1 MTIPFK
7 PSLLAMASIL
17 ALSACISGGGGTP
30 VVKSSETPSN
40 KVTPPSADT
49 VSPAPGADTAGTA
62 SGGDGGESKTEIPP
76 KDTQGEG
83 ETAQAGADGGVQND
97 APQHVET
104 STEST
109 PEGTVESE
117 STPKEAGEE
126 IKPAPKEDTSEGK
139 EAKETEETVENIEE
153 TTDTTGNTSNNSSTD
168 ATTDGNSND
177 STSNEEKPQADEPA
191 VGNQDS
197 EKSLEKETEA
207 PLETA
212 KEENSK
218 TINEAANSRL
228 EGIDKV
234 DDESKKSELKN
245 EVNRLKEEGLK
256 AIQNAQTNDEAA
268 EKADEYQE
276 KIYAVEIPNEEVSKP
291 NYSKEGLTNGRNEG
305 TTIDNGSTS
314 IGYGSGE
321 ATATSPTQPATEE
334 RSTSTA
340 SPTQPSS
347 TSEGTSSF
355 RRAGEY
361 RATARRV
368 ARSVNEPEGTI
379 NISYNYDG
387 MPDIHGFFADPG
399 ENNTVT
405 VTNSTTEDKVKE
417 LVKAKIQAKANELAK
432 HGYKVKEEIVF
443 EQDTDVKNFNYVV
456 TFTKET
462 TGFRNDNAPATG
474 TPETQPENNRMPGS
488 DAVGS
493 DGGNQDTD
501 APKNTESQDGTEE
514 NAVSEGTGMPVS
526 PPSENAENTEV
537 AMNAEDANPPSKA
550 ENSDEVGQG
559 GMQAD
564 EADGNQDAEGGLQG
578 DDPAAH
584 SPQDQDQTPKNA
596 ADNQPKTGVF
606 GEKYFDG
613 TGEITALVIGGETI
627 DLTKADEQVS
637 RRNHPSLMSDFDK
650 VMVSQNQYKHL
661 IYGAA
666 KLKDGS
672 YTLFVQGK
680 PTEQLP
686 VGNATYNGKVLH
698 FRKAYENN
706 WFNDS
711 AYQAAGTFTANV
723 DFSQRTV
730 TGKIDT
736 KDPSGMGT
744 QNFTANI
751 YGSGFQGKW
760 KSDNDQG
767 DISGKFYGQDGAEMA
782 GRYDYKNQDNR
793 KDGFGVFAGKK
804 EADAR

>member
-40 KVTPPSADT
+40 KVTPPADT
-49 VSPAPGADTAGTA
+49 VSPATGADTAGTA
-62 SGGDGGESKTEIPP
+62 SGGDGRESKTEIPP

-109 PEGTVESE
+109 P
-117 STPKEAGEE
+117 
-126 IKPAPKEDTSEGK
+126 
-139 EAKETEETVENIEE
+139 
-153 TTDTTGNTSNNSSTD
+153 
-168 ATTDGNSND
+168 
-177 STSNEEKPQADEPA
+177 
-191 VGNQDS
+191 
-197 EKSLEKETEA
+197 
-207 PLETA
+207 
-212 KEENSK
+212 
-218 TINEAANSRL
+218 
-228 EGIDKV
+228 
-234 DDESKKSELKN
+234 
-245 EVNRLKEEGLK
+245 
-256 AIQNAQTNDEAA
+256 
-268 EKADEYQE
+268 
-276 KIYAVEIPNEEVSKP
+276 
-291 NYSKEGLTNGRNEG
+291 
-305 TTIDNGSTS
+305 
-314 IGYGSGE
+314 
-321 ATATSPTQPATEE
+321 
-334 RSTSTA
+334 
-340 SPTQPSS
+340 PSS

-514 NAVSEGTGMPVS
+514 NAVSEDAGMQAAPSSEETGHEHNDNAPAAGTPETQPENNRMPGSDAVGSDGGNQDTDAPKDAKSQDGTEENAVSEDAGMQAS
-526 PPSENAENTEV
+526 PPSEKNEHPEP
-537 AMNAEDANPPSKA
+537 AMNPEEKKPQAEAEDSKDA
-550 ENSDEVGQG
+550 GQD

-564 EADGNQDAEGGLQG
+564 EADGRQDAEEGLQSNA
-578 DDPAAH
+578 PAAH
-584 SPQDQDQTPKNA
+584 SPQDQDQQAQNA

-613 TGEITALVIGGETI
+613 TGEITTLMIDGETI

-637 RRNHPSLMSDFDK
+637 RNHPGLFSNWDT
-650 VMVSQNQYKHL
+650 VMVSQRQYQHL

-672 YTLFVQGK
+672 YTLFVQGQ
-680 PTEQLP
+680 PTEALP
-686 VGNATYNGKVLH
+686 EGKAKYQGNVLH
-698 FRKAYENN
+698 FVGKYKDD
-706 WFNDS
+706 WFNNS
-711 AYQAAGTFTANV
+711 AYKAAGTFTADV
-723 DFSQRTV
+723 DFSQKTL

-736 KDPSGMGT
+736 KDFSGMGM
-744 QNFTANI
+744 QEFTARIDGN
-751 YGSGFQGKW
+751 GFQGKW
-760 KSDNDQG
+760 KSENDKG

-782 GRYDYKNQDNR
+782 GRYDYKAQDDR

-804 EADAR
+804 EANAR

>member
-40 KVTPPSADT
+40 KVTPPADT
-49 VSPAPGADTAGTA
+49 VSPATGADTAGTA
-62 SGGDGGESKTEIPP
+62 SGGDGRESKTEIPP

-109 PEGTVESE
+109 P
-117 STPKEAGEE
+117 
-126 IKPAPKEDTSEGK
+126 
-139 EAKETEETVENIEE
+139 
-153 TTDTTGNTSNNSSTD
+153 
-168 ATTDGNSND
+168 
-177 STSNEEKPQADEPA
+177 
-191 VGNQDS
+191 
-197 EKSLEKETEA
+197 
-207 PLETA
+207 
-212 KEENSK
+212 
-218 TINEAANSRL
+218 
-228 EGIDKV
+228 
-234 DDESKKSELKN
+234 
-245 EVNRLKEEGLK
+245 
-256 AIQNAQTNDEAA
+256 
-268 EKADEYQE
+268 
-276 KIYAVEIPNEEVSKP
+276 
-291 NYSKEGLTNGRNEG
+291 
-305 TTIDNGSTS
+305 
-314 IGYGSGE
+314 
-321 ATATSPTQPATEE
+321 
-334 RSTSTA
+334 
-340 SPTQPSS
+340 PSS

-501 APKNTESQDGTEE
+501 APKDAKSQDGTEE
-514 NAVSEGTGMPVS
+514 NAVSEDAGMQAS
-526 PPSENAENTEV
+526 PPSEKNEHPEP
-537 AMNAEDANPPSKA
+537 AMNPEEKKPQAEAEDSKDA
-550 ENSDEVGQG
+550 GQD

-564 EADGNQDAEGGLQG
+564 EADGRQDAEEGLQSNA
-578 DDPAAH
+578 PAAH
-584 SPQDQDQTPKNA
+584 SPQDQDQQAQNA

-613 TGEITALVIGGETI
+613 TGEITTLMIDGETI

-637 RRNHPSLMSDFDK
+637 RNHPGLFSNWDT
-650 VMVSQNQYKHL
+650 VMVSQRQYQHL

-672 YTLFVQGK
+672 YTLFVQGQ
-680 PTEQLP
+680 PTEALP
-686 VGNATYNGKVLH
+686 EGKAKYQGNVLH
-698 FRKAYENN
+698 FVGKYKDD
-706 WFNDS
+706 WFNNS
-711 AYQAAGTFTANV
+711 AYKAAGTFTADV
-723 DFSQRTV
+723 DFSQKTL

-736 KDPSGMGT
+736 KDFSGMGM
-744 QNFTANI
+744 QEFTARIDGN
-751 YGSGFQGKW
+751 GFQGKW
-760 KSDNDQG
+760 KSENDKG

-782 GRYDYKNQDNR
+782 GRYDYKAQDDR

-804 EADAR
+804 EANAR

>member
-40 KVTPPSADT
+40 KVTPPPPADT

-62 SGGDGGESKTEIPP
+62 SGGDGRESKTEIPP

-109 PEGTVESE
+109 P
-117 STPKEAGEE
+117 
-126 IKPAPKEDTSEGK
+126 
-139 EAKETEETVENIEE
+139 
-153 TTDTTGNTSNNSSTD
+153 
-168 ATTDGNSND
+168 
-177 STSNEEKPQADEPA
+177 
-191 VGNQDS
+191 
-197 EKSLEKETEA
+197 
-207 PLETA
+207 
-212 KEENSK
+212 
-218 TINEAANSRL
+218 
-228 EGIDKV
+228 
-234 DDESKKSELKN
+234 
-245 EVNRLKEEGLK
+245 
-256 AIQNAQTNDEAA
+256 
-268 EKADEYQE
+268 
-276 KIYAVEIPNEEVSKP
+276 
-291 NYSKEGLTNGRNEG
+291 
-305 TTIDNGSTS
+305 
-314 IGYGSGE
+314 
-321 ATATSPTQPATEE
+321 
-334 RSTSTA
+334 
-340 SPTQPSS
+340 PSS

-368 ARSVNEPEGTI
+368 TRAANQPDGTVNI
-379 NISYNYDG
+379 NYKSDE
-387 MPDIHGFFADPG
+387 MPDINGFLSDPG

-405 VTNSTTEDKVKE
+405 IPSSATEEEAKALVKE
-417 LVKAKIQAKANELAK
+417 KIQAKAKELAK
-432 HGYKVKEEIVF
+432 YGYTVKEEIIF
-443 EQDTDVKNFNYVV
+443 EQDTTVKNFNYVV

-564 EADGNQDAEGGLQG
+564 EADGRQDAEGGLQG
-578 DDPAAH
+578 DDPVAH
-584 SPQDQDQTPKNA
+584 SPKDQNQPPQNA

-613 TGEITALVIGGETI
+613 TGEITTLVIGGETI
-627 DLTKADEQVS
+627 DLTKADEPVS
-637 RRNHPSLMSDFDK
+637 RKNHPGLMSDSDFEK
-650 VMVSQNQYKHL
+650 VMVSQGQYQHL

-666 KLKDGS
+666 KLQDGT

-680 PTEQLP
+680 PTENLP
-686 VGNATYNGKVLH
+686 TGMMAKYQGKVLH
-698 FRKAYENN
+698 FVGKYKDN
-706 WFNDS
+706 WFNNS
-711 AYQAAGTFTANV
+711 AYRAAGTFTADV
-723 DFSQRTV
+723 DFSRKTLI
-730 TGKIDT
+730 GKIDT
-736 KDPSGMGT
+736 KDPSGMGM
-744 QNFTANI
+744 QEFTANI
-751 YGSGFQGKW
+751 DGNGFQGKW
-760 KSDNDQG
+760 KSENDKG

-804 EADAR
+804 EADDR

>member
-1 MTIPFK
+1 M
-7 PSLLAMASIL
+7 
-17 ALSACISGGGGTP
+17 
-30 VVKSSETPSN
+30 
-40 KVTPPSADT
+40 
-49 VSPAPGADTAGTA
+49 
-62 SGGDGGESKTEIPP
+62 
-76 KDTQGEG
+76 
-83 ETAQAGADGGVQND
+83 
-97 APQHVET
+97 
-104 STEST
+104 
-109 PEGTVESE
+109 ESE

-153 TTDTTGNTSNNSSTD
+153 TTDTTRNTSNNSSTD

-212 KEENSK
+212 KEENSI

-228 EGIDKV
+228 EEIDKV

-305 TTIDNGSTS
+305 ITIDNGSTS

-417 LVKAKIQAKANELAK
+417 LVKAKIQARANELAK

-474 TPETQPENNRMPGS
+474 TSGKQPENNRMPGS

-493 DGGNQDTD
+493 DGGNQDVEKD
-501 APKNTESQDGTEE
+501 AKSQDGTEGK
-514 NAVSEGTGMPVS
+514 AVSETPEDKAVSEDAGMQAS
-526 PPSENAENTEV
+526 PPSEKNEHPEP
-537 AMNAEDANPPSKA
+537 AMNPEEKKPQAEAEDSKDA
-550 ENSDEVGQG
+550 GQD

-564 EADGNQDAEGGLQG
+564 EASGRQDAEGGLQG

-584 SPQDQDQTPKNA
+584 SPQDQDQQAQNA
-596 ADNQPKTGVF
+596 ADNRPKTGVF

-613 TGEITALVIGGETI
+613 TVEITTLVIGGETI
-627 DLTKADEQVS
+627 DLTKADEPVS
-637 RRNHPSLMSDFDK
+637 RKNPPGLMSDSDFEK
-650 VMVSQNQYKHL
+650 VMVSQGQYQHL

-666 KLKDGS
+666 KLQDGT

-680 PTEQLP
+680 PTENLP
-686 VGNATYNGKVLH
+686 TGMMAKYQGKVLH
-698 FRKAYENN
+698 FVGKYKDN
-706 WFNDS
+706 WFNNS
-711 AYQAAGTFTANV
+711 AYRAAGTFTADV
-723 DFSQRTV
+723 DFSRQTL

-736 KDPSGMGT
+736 KDPSGMGM
-744 QNFTANI
+744 QEFTANI
-751 YGSGFQGKW
+751 DGNGFQGKW
-760 KSDNDQG
+760 KSNNDQG

>member
-40 KVTPPSADT
+40 KVTPPADT

-62 SGGDGGESKTEIPP
+62 SGGDGRESKTEIPP

-139 EAKETEETVENIEE
+139 EAKET
-153 TTDTTGNTSNNSSTD
+153 D
-168 ATTDGNSND
+168 
-177 STSNEEKPQADEPA
+177 
-191 VGNQDS
+191 
-197 EKSLEKETEA
+197 
-207 PLETA
+207 
-212 KEENSK
+212 
-218 TINEAANSRL
+218 
-228 EGIDKV
+228 
-234 DDESKKSELKN
+234 
-245 EVNRLKEEGLK
+245 
-256 AIQNAQTNDEAA
+256 
-268 EKADEYQE
+268 
-276 KIYAVEIPNEEVSKP
+276 
-291 NYSKEGLTNGRNEG
+291 
-305 TTIDNGSTS
+305 
-314 IGYGSGE
+314 
-321 ATATSPTQPATEE
+321 
-334 RSTSTA
+334 
-340 SPTQPSS
+340 PTQPSS
-347 TSEGTSSF
+347 TS
-355 RRAGEY
+355 
-361 RATARRV
+361 
-368 ARSVNEPEGTI
+368 
-379 NISYNYDG
+379 
-387 MPDIHGFFADPG
+387 
-399 ENNTVT
+399 
-405 VTNSTTEDKVKE
+405 
-417 LVKAKIQAKANELAK
+417 
-432 HGYKVKEEIVF
+432 
-443 EQDTDVKNFNYVV
+443 
-456 TFTKET
+456 
-462 TGFRNDNAPATG
+462 
-474 TPETQPENNRMPGS
+474 
-488 DAVGS
+488 
-493 DGGNQDTD
+493 
-501 APKNTESQDGTEE
+501 ESQDGTEE
-514 NAVSEGTGMPVS
+514 NAVSEDTGMQAS
-526 PPSENAENTEV
+526 PPSETTEHTEP

-564 EADGNQDAEGGLQG
+564 EASGRQDAEEGLQG
-578 DDPAAH
+578 DDPTAH
-584 SPQDQDQTPKNA
+584 PPQDQTPQSA

-736 KDPSGMGT
+736 KDPSGMGM
-744 QNFTANI
+744 QEFTASI
-751 YGSGFQGKW
+751 DGSGFQGKW